1 LSDTG
6 LLAGAEQGVPG
17 VDQPSDESE
26 LGTLL
31 LALTDRAQEWV
42 HRRVESVE
50 FRDDRTVLR
59 SVSVDFTLPD
69 WAPSVTL
76 AKNHVVRL
84 VPLAHLKK
92 RPLVGLDVFDEAGQS
107 IPLLTGTQ
115 TGRMVAEGLV
125 AFARKLVHGGLTGTL
140 QPSLEQDLR
149 AITGDNLEE
158 ARKAWH
164 SILHCGDDDERL
176 KLASNRGFRMLTG
189 RYQRNFLMLIPL
201 QDEERAR
208 RVLKFRYVEPFRRT
222 GGPWRLLVGEPHLA
236 RFEAPGVQE
245 GGGYHLEIDLPDGV
259 RVTSV
264 SLGTGDQRTQA
275 EDDDR
280 PSTDRQVVGSK
291 VHLCV
296 RYFPYDARA
305 EAQTG
310 LRATRS
316 GWLASACFS
325 VWLIAIIL
333 AVGDV
338 WLRSHAKAQY
348 PNISSTGVTLLLVIP
363 GIFASLLARHAE
375 HAMVAHLLRA
385 IRSLLVTC
393 SLLIYVA
400 AGTLLMAR
408 TEAQL
413 RRSWAVYATLATLI
427 AVIVTVGLLT
437 PPLRRRL
444 VRLLIVV
451 GSLLLSGASGLYL
464 LVPHM
469 SLLIRLL
476 ALCLVSLA
484 LVSLI
489 LAVTLDVRDR
499 QATERGG

>member
-1 LSDTG
+1 V
-6 LLAGAEQGVPG
+6 AGSEQSIPG
-17 VDQPSDESE
+17 IEQPSDESE
-26 LGTLL
+26 LGTLV

-50 FRDDRTVLR
+50 FRDDRTVRR

-92 RPLVGLDVFDEAGQS
+92 RPLVGFDVFDEAGQS
-107 IPLLTGTQ
+107 VPLLTATQ
-115 TGRMVAEGLV
+115 TGRVVAEGLV
-125 AFARKLVHGGLTGTL
+125 ASARKLVHGGLTRTL

-158 ARKAWH
+158 AREARH
-164 SILHCGDDDERL
+164 SILHCGDDDERS
-176 KLASNRGFRMLTG
+176 KLAGNRGFRMLTG
-189 RYQRNFLMLIPL
+189 RYQRSFLMLVPL

-208 RVLKFRYVEPFRRT
+208 RVLKFRYIEPFKRT

-264 SLGTGDQRTQA
+264 SLGTGDQRTQE
-275 EDDDR
+275 EDDDS

-291 VHLCV
+291 IHLCV
-296 RYFPYDARA
+296 RYFPYDAKA

-316 GWLASACFS
+316 GWLGSACFS
-325 VWLIAIIL
+325 AWLIAIIL
-333 AVGDV
+333 GVGDV
-338 WLRSHAKAQY
+338 WLRTHAKAQY

-413 RRSWAVYATLATLI
+413 RRSWAIYATLATLI
-427 AVIVTVGLLT
+427 AVIVTVGMLT

-451 GSLLLSGASGLYL
+451 GSLLFSGASALYL
-464 LVPHM
+464 LLPHM

-476 ALCLVSLA
+476 TLCFVGLA

-489 LAVTLDVRDR
+489 LAVTIDVRDR
-499 QATERGG
+499 RAMERGG